1 MFIVPIDVSQTITTL
16 QSNKC
21 TMTSSTTCI
30 VKEGQRVH
38 VNCSAHSNPPI
49 ATAAWQ
55 QSGDSV
61 LDLIADR
68 DTSLSHLCDV
78 MTATVGSDDRLPLL
92 SNISLTVL
100 TTCEWYKMIGS
111 VLIMLCAIF

>member
-1 MFIVPIDVSQTITTL
+1 MLSVVSIDVSLTITAPE
-16 QSNKC
+16 SNTC
-21 TMTSSTTCI
+21 TMTSSNTCI
-30 VKEGQRVH
+30 VKEGRRVR

-55 QSGDSV
+55 QGGDSV

-68 DTSLSHLCDV
+68 GTSLSHQCEV
-78 MTATVGSDDRLPLL
+78 MTVTVNSDDRLPLR

-100 TTCEWYKMIGS
+100 TTCE
-111 VLIMLCAIF
+111 